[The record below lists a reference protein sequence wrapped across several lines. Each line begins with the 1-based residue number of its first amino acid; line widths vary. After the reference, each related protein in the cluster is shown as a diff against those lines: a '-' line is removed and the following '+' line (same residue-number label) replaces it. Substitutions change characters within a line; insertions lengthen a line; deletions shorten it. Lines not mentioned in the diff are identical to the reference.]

1 MKILITGANGFV
13 GKNLVAQLHNI
24 KAGKAKHPVL
34 GTDLHIIEYSRES
47 DASVLEAACKEVD
60 FVFHLAGVNRPIE
73 QSEFMTGN
81 LGFTTALFE
90 LS

>member
-13 GKNLVAQLHNI
+13 GKNLVAQLNNI

-47 DASVLEAACKEVD
+47 
-60 FVFHLAGVNRPIE
+60 
-73 QSEFMTGN
+73 
-81 LGFTTALFE
+81 GFRIRSSL
-90 LS
+90 